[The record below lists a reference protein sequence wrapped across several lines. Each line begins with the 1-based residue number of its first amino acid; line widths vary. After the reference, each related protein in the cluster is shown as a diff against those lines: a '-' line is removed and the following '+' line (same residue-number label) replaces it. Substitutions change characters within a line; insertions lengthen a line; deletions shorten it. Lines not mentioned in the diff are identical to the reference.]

1 MSCPDRHKRAGAEG
15 RDYVPVDVV
24 VEFNR
29 QEVFADFGDNAVAE
43 YRMADA
49 LS

>member
-1 MSCPDRHKRAGAEG
+1 MSCPDRHKCAGAEG
-15 RDYVPVDVV
+15 RDYVPVGVV

-29 QEVFADFGDNAVAE
+29 QEVFADFRDNAIAE
-43 YRMADA
+43 NCMADA